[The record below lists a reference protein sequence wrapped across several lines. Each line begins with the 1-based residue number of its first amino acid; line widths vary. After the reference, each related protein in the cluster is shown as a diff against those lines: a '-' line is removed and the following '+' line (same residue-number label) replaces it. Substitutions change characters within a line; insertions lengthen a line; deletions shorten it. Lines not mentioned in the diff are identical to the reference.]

1 MIILIPAY
9 EPDEKLNILIES
21 LQLEN
26 NETIL
31 VVVDDGSG
39 PETGEIFSYA
49 QRQGA
54 VLVQHADNK
63 GKGEALKTGFV
74 YIAEHFPGHDVVTAD
89 CDGQH
94 AADDIYAVAR
104 KVGQHRTIVM
114 GEREFAGNVPLRSKL
129 GNKATA
135 LLFALSTGTWLN
147 DTQTGL
153 RGLPAEILPWLGT
166 VPGERY
172 EYELNMLLEAKR
184 NDVELES
191 VKIQTIYLNDNE
203 SSHFRPIRD
212 SMRIYAPLLKFS
224 ASSLAGFAVDTVLL
238 LVFTALFNDLL
249 PAVVLA
255 RLGSAAVNFWI
266 NRQLVFAEGR
276 SLSLRSTVSRYAL
289 LAVVL
294 LALNYEVLVLLSAI
308 GTPLLLAKILTEITL
323 FLLSFS
329 VQKRFLFR
337 KKSNRSSPFEDS
349 QDGHLVNT
357 ESSQGR
363 SER

>member
-1 MIILIPAY
+1 MILLIPAF
-9 EPDEKLNILIES
+9 EPDEKLNTLIES
-21 LQLEN
+21 LQLTS
-26 NETIL
+26 NETVL

-39 PETGEIFSYA
+39 PTSAEIFAYA

-54 VLVQHADNK
+54 ILVQHPVNL
-63 GKGEALKTGFV
+63 GKGAALKTGFSF
-74 YIAEHFPGHDVVTAD
+74 IAENFPGHDVVTAD

-94 AADDIYAVAR
+94 AAEDIYAVAR
-104 KVGQHRTIVM
+104 EVGQKKSIVL
-114 GEREFAGNVPLRSKL
+114 GEREFSGKVPLRSKL

-135 LLFALSTGTWLN
+135 LFFALSTGTWLN

-153 RGLPAEILPWLGT
+153 RGFPAEILPWLGK

-172 EYELNMLLEAKR
+172 EYELNMLLDALR
-184 NDVELES
+184 NNIELQR

-212 SMRIYAPLLKFS
+212 SIRIYAPLLKFS

-238 LVFTALFNDLL
+238 LIFTATFHQLL

-266 NRQLVFAEGR
+266 NRQLVFTEGR
-276 SLSLRSTVSRYAL
+276 TLPLRATVSRYAL
-289 LAVVL
+289 LAIVL
-294 LALNYEVLVLLSAI
+294 LALNYELLTLLSSSGI
-308 GTPLLLAKILTEITL
+308 PLLLGKIITEIVL
-323 FLLSFS
+323 FLVSFS

-337 KKSNRSSPFEDS
+337 KKSSKSSPFQHS
-349 QDGHLVNT
+349 QARHLVNT
-357 ESSQGR
+357 ESPQGTI
-363 SER
+363 ER